1 MRNGG
6 GEWLIIICALI
17 VVFAPLIGILTSGRT
32 AMGRTKRMK
41 LSEDAIRAMFAAK
54 IGDIAYEGAAKR
66 SLYDTQRN
74 VRVFLKLQFKL
85 VRSISSMPHREREFL
100 RLYLLMD
107 ARGWF
112 NAYVSDRI
120 HFGLVYGDGAA
131 SIAHWKFWIPDAAS
145 KETGVSNHVDLIR
158 WYAKEFAFGSDAAIS
173 ELMTVFNR
181 HHAAEPNDPLVREIY
196 AMITSG
202 NCWLSEEDMPN
213 SSFARNRRHGVF
225 VGVLPADGR
234 PLFHY
239 GEGSL
244 VTIAPPG
251 AGKTQCHIVPNLLLW
266 KGPAVVLD
274 IKGELWA
281 KTSAWREA
289 NVGPVYR
296 FAPLNPEKSHSYNP
310 LDHIRIHPDFLW
322 EDCMIAAELLVPLL
336 SSKEPFFEQSAQRV
350 LTAVLAYLCYEQDPP
365 LRTMQTVLKVI
376 SRVGWDA
383 FLKHAADT
391 DYEPLRNAAFSIRET
406 DEKTLSNVLAQLQT
420 SLKHWTG
427 TRIARITGKSD
438 WRPGILRSGRNPT
451 IYICVSPEELEA
463 CMSLLR
469 VLIGQHIRSL
479 TGDMPVPAS
488 EEILFLLDEFPQ
500 LGHMKTI
507 EQGIEVGRG
516 YKLKLWLVA
525 QSLGQIRNAY
535 KNADGMLG
543 QCGLRAFMNP
553 SLQDGTAQKVSDDI
567 GYYESILD
575 RSRQKVVEP
584 QMLSGPRFRDW
595 QVIFTQGNKPLLARK
610 VLADLT
616 GIASRYGEAPWPSQS
631 TPNVTALPR
640 PSRLPRATTP
650 ATRTDTRQGSR

>member
-6 GEWLIIICALI
+6 GEWLIIVCGLI
-17 VVFAPLIGILTSGRT
+17 IIFAPLIGILTSGRT
-32 AMGRTKRMK
+32 RMGRTKNIA
-41 LSEDAIRAMFAAK
+41 LEESAIRAMFAAK
-54 IGDIAYEGAAKR
+54 IGDVSYHGAAKR
-66 SLYDTQRN
+66 SFYDTQHNTRQ
-74 VRVFLKLQFKL
+74 VLTLKFTLL
-85 VRSISSMPHREREFL
+85 RSVSAMPHREREFL
-100 RLYLLMD
+100 RLYLLMN

-112 NAYVSDRI
+112 ESYTSDRI

-131 SIAHWKFWIPDAAS
+131 SIAQWKYWIPDVA
-145 KETGVSNHVDLIR
+145 KREMGVGNHVDLIR
-158 WYAKEFAFGSDAAIS
+158 WYAKEFAFSSDAAIS

-181 HHAAEPNDPLVREIY
+181 RYLTAPNDPLVREIY

-202 NCWLSEEDMPN
+202 NCWLSDEDMPN
-213 SSFARNRRHGVF
+213 SSFAPNRRHGLF
-225 VGVLPADGR
+225 IGALPSDGR

-244 VTIAPPG
+244 VTVAPPG
-251 AGKTQCHIVPNLLLW
+251 AGKTQCHIIPNLLLW
-266 KGPAVVLD
+266 RGPAVVLD

-281 KTSAWREA
+281 KTSAWRQA

-296 FAPLNPEKSHSYNP
+296 FAPLHPEKSHSFNP
-310 LDHIRIHPDFLW
+310 LDHIRLHPDYLW
-322 EDCMIAAELLVPLL
+322 EDCMIAAELLIPLL

-350 LTAVLAYLCYEQDPP
+350 LTAVLAYLCYEQDER
-365 LRTMQTVLKVI
+365 LRNMQTVLKVV
-376 SRVGWDA
+376 SKVGWDA
-383 FLKHAADT
+383 FLRHAADS
-391 DYEPLRNAAFSIRET
+391 DYEPLRNAAVSIRET
-406 DEKTLSNVLAQLQT
+406 DEKTLSSVMAQLQT

-427 TRIARITGKSD
+427 PRIARITGKSD

-451 IYICVSPEELEA
+451 IYICVSPEELDA

-553 SLQDGTAQKVSDDI
+553 SLQDGTAQKISDDI
-567 GYYESILD
+567 GYYESVLD
-575 RSRQKVVEP
+575 RSRQKVIEP

-595 QVIFTQGNKPLLARK
+595 QVIFTQGNKPLLAKK

-616 GIASRYGEAPWPSQS
+616 GIASRYGEAEWNAPA
-631 TPNVTALPR
+631 PNVTALPTSSH
-640 PSRLPRATTP
+640 PPRATRP
-650 ATRTDTRQGSR
+650 ATRTDTRRGSR